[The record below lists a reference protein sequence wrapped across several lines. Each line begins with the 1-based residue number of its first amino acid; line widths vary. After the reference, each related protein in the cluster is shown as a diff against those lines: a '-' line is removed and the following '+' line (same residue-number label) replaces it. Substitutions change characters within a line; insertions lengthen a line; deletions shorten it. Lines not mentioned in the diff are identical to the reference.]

1 MIEVSVIIPVY
12 NAQMFLEEC
21 IKSLMVQTLE
31 SCEFIF
37 VNDGSKDES
46 QLIIE
51 KYQKLDSRIILI
63 NQENQG
69 VSVARNNG
77 ISKAKGTYLGFVDAD
92 DYVSNDYF
100 ERLFEISKQINSD
113 ILVTNF
119 NTVSKDTIF
128 SNVPIF
134 EVGKVYAS
142 SEIQQQLIPYFIK
155 EDNLNPVWN
164 KFYKADVI
172 KKYGI
177 HFPKGIVI
185 GEDGLF
191 NLQAFNFAKS
201 IFFTDFSGYFYREI
215 ENSAVRDVQNKDYF
229 KIALQQYH
237 YDYKYQF
244 GVQLET
250 NEIEKLK
257 SIRFINNIISL
268 TNIYLNSNFSA
279 SQKKKYIKAM
289 MKDEIVQK
297 SIKKY
302 WIEIKS
308 NKSKYQQFILYCIKV
323 KSFFLL
329 ELATKYSNFR
339 NK

>member
-1 MIEVSVIIPVY
+1 MILVTIIIPVY
-12 NAQMFLEEC
+12 NAQRHLEDC
-21 IKSLMVQTLE
+21 IKSLMKQTMQ

-46 QLIIE
+46 QSIIE
-51 KYQKLDSRIILI
+51 KYQKNDSRIVLV

-100 ERLFEISKQINSD
+100 EKLFQIARQTNCD

-119 NTVSKDTIF
+119 STVSKDTIF

-134 EVGKVYAS
+134 EVGKNFTS
-142 SEIQQQLIPYFIK
+142 KEIQQQLIPYFIK

-164 KFYKADVI
+164 KFYKTDVI
-172 KKYGI
+172 KNNGI
-177 HFPKGIVI
+177 HFPKGIII

-191 NLQAFNFAKS
+191 NLQAFNAAKS

-237 YDYKYQF
+237 YDYQNQF

-257 SIRFINNIISL
+257 SIRFINNIMSL
-268 TNIYLNSNFSA
+268 TNIYLNSNFNS
-279 SQKKKYIKAM
+279 SQKMKYIKAM
-289 MKDEIVQK
+289 MKDKIVQK

-302 WIEIKS
+302 WVEIMF
-308 NKSKYQQFILYCIKV
+308 NKTKYQQFILYCIKV

-329 ELATKYSNFR
+329 QLATKYSNFR